1 VALVTCRGRIRN
13 VDDTRLSS
21 GEQEEFSPDILKISA
36 EGAFR
41 VPGKSGQ
48 ILIRRTSIDRP
59 DSPGGFS
66 LDPGR
71 ISREKYMESTHD
83 NDSVFGAGQL
93 VTCRLEELRPHPSYT
108 QHGLTV
114 PAAQLS
120 ALVELGDL
128 AFRERIVITQNRT
141 IIDGYAR
148 VKLAQLK
155 ERPALP
161 CIVYE
166 LTETEALQCLLQ
178 RHLQSSGWNA
188 FTRGQL
194 AMDLEPGLR
203 EKALSN
209 QRTGGQNK
217 GSSRLT
223 EADKIDVRAKIA
235 EAAHLSV
242 GTISKVNQLLLAAIP
257 ELLQALRNGEV
268 RIDRAYKWSKRSAE
282 EQREA
287 LWRYQSERSIRKTI
301 RNLLSPCRS
310 KSALNPPE
318 VLDLTQLLSALRSG
332 KLGCTRVVTINIPGK
347 AIFVTEELSRTLG
360 SQEELVFTCATNN
373 R

>member
-1 VALVTCRGRIRN
+1 LF
-13 VDDTRLSS
+13 S
-21 GEQEEFSPDILKISA
+21 GESGKFGSNLHRLTALSRAVFLWTRSEQIS
-36 EGAFR
+36 
-41 VPGKSGQ
+41 
-48 ILIRRTSIDRP
+48 T
-59 DSPGGFS
+59 
-66 LDPGR
+66 
-71 ISREKYMESTHD
+71 EKHLESTHG
-83 NDSVFGAGQL
+83 NGSLLAAGQL
-93 VTCRLEELRPHPSYT
+93 VTCRLDELRPHPSYL

-128 AFRERIVITQNRT
+128 AFRERIVITQDRLV
-141 IIDGYAR
+141 IDGYAR

-155 ERPALP
+155 ERQALP

-166 LTETEALQCLLQ
+166 LSETEALQSLLQ

-209 QRTGGQNK
+209 QRAGGQNK
-217 GSSRLT
+217 GSSILT
-223 EADKIDVRAKIA
+223 EAEKVDVRAKIA

-242 GTISKVNQLLLAAIP
+242 GTISKVNQLLLTAIP
-257 ELLQALRNGEV
+257 ELLQALRNSEI
-268 RIDRAYKWSKRSAE
+268 RIDRAYKLSKKSPE

-287 LWRYQSERSIRKTI
+287 LWRYQSERCIRRTI
-301 RNLLSPCRS
+301 RNLFSPYRS
-310 KSALNPPE
+310 KSPLTAPE
-318 VLDLTQLLSALRSG
+318 VHDLTRLCSALQSG
-332 KLGCTRVVTINIPGK
+332 KLGFARVVCVKVPGK
-347 AIFVTEELSRTLG
+347 AIFVTEELFRTLE
-360 SQEELVFTCATNN
+360 SQEELVLTCATNN